1 MIGPRK
7 DPKTGGVINVD
18 AEALN
23 KYKIERKYYR
33 RVEVL
38 QKDIIEIKECIAAL
52 HQRIE
57 NLESK

>member
-1 MIGPRK
+1 MSRSTK
-7 DPKTGGVINVD
+7 DPKTGAVLNMD

-33 RVEVL
+33 KVDAL
-38 QKDIIEIKECIAAL
+38 YSDITDIKATIAAL
-52 HQRIE
+52 YARIE